1 MIPFYLCV
9 VLVGIQALF
18 DSQNIRLVI
27 KESFVPSQIHNH
39 GLAPLVLIPLP
50 RYSVADANLTDVSC
64 RQRNNCPVTIL
75 LTGTNQS
82 LGATLSRNLL
92 LRRSFVTNYSDLLFS
107 LAENVLATTYKGSA
121 TNYLDAGIV
130 SDRFIYNLQPRCT
143 QKSNFSF
150 SVGQPPLNFTKEI
163 LFKWIDYVLILRK
176 QEIRCVQGLNLWRNS
191 SREVNSEIFRGYQKG
206 NPEGKINEI
215 VAAYDLLDT
224 NKTNFNVNIWYN
236 ATYLEDSGNRPPK
249 LLRVPRLVS
258 LVILTT
264 LVYEKQQRLRII
276 MKMHGLGDGPY
287 WMISYAY
294 CLAISTVCLICLMIF
309 GAAIASSAFSKV
321 ETASVVGYIYVFGS
335 GLLGWFLFQFLIEDL
350 SYPRHWIFVM
360 ELYPGFSLFRGLYE
374 FSHYAFQGN
383 LTGRNGMKW
392 KDLSESSMDKVF
404 YIIIVEWFFL
414 LITAYYI
421 DKMSSSGKGLLFFLK
436 KPFEKFLSPQRPC
449 LQNQVS
455 TVAVEME
462 KLDVIQESEKVEKL
476 MLEQSISH
484 TIVCNK
490 MNKEYPG
497 RDGNP
502 PKMAVRGLSFAVPSG
517 ECFGML
523 GPNGAGKT
531 NLIHQHDDWAC
542 ETDIRVSVCTRFGHM
557 HGYGQSIHKHGLLW
571 ETLSGREHLLFY
583 GRLKNLKDS
592 DLDQAV
598 EESLKSVN
606 LLRGGVSDN
615 PAGKYSG
622 GHDPASRMNLWTV
635 IKRAKTNSAII
646 LTTHSM

>member
-1 MIPFYLCV
+1 M
-9 VLVGIQALF
+9 
-18 DSQNIRLVI
+18 
-27 KESFVPSQIHNH
+27 
-39 GLAPLVLIPLP
+39 
-50 RYSVADANLTDVSC
+50 NLTDE
-64 RQRNNCPVTIL
+64 QMT
-75 LTGTNQS
+75 TN
-82 LGATLSRNLL
+82 TLRLPN
-92 LRRSFVTNYSDLLFS
+92 RDL
-107 LAENVLATTYKGSA
+107 KGH
-121 TNYLDAGIV
+121 G
-130 SDRFIYNLQPRCT
+130 
-143 QKSNFSF
+143 
-150 SVGQPPLNFTKEI
+150 
-163 LFKWIDYVLILRK
+163 
-176 QEIRCVQGLNLWRNS
+176 
-191 SREVNSEIFRGYQKG
+191 
-206 NPEGKINEI
+206 
-215 VAAYDLLDT
+215 
-224 NKTNFNVNIWYN
+224 FN
-236 ATYLEDSGNRPPK
+236 
-249 LLRVPRLVS
+249 

-294 CLAISTVCLICLMIF
+294 CLAISTVYVICLMIF
-309 GAAIASSAFSKV
+309 GSAIGLKFFLLNDYSLHFVFYFLYINLQISVAFLASSAFSKV

-350 SYPRHWIFVM
+350 SFPRHWIFVM

-462 KLDVIQESEKVEKL
+462 KLDVIQESEKVETL

-502 PKMAVRGLSFAVPSG
+502 PKMEVRGLSFAVPSG

-531 NLIHQHDDWAC
+531 SFINMMTGLVKPTSGSAFVQGLDICMDMDRVYTSMGVCPQHD
-542 ETDIRVSVCTRFGHM
+542 
-557 HGYGQSIHKHGLLW
+557 LLW

-583 GRLKNLKDS
+583 GRLKNLKGS

-622 GHDPASRMNLWTV
+622 GM
-635 IKRAKTNSAII
+635 KRRLCSHFIYRE
-646 LTTHSM
+646 S

>member
-1 MIPFYLCV
+1 MPHDIWVSNSLHFVFYFLYIN
-9 VLVGIQALF
+9 L
-18 DSQNIRLVI
+18 
-27 KESFVPSQIHNH
+27 QI
-39 GLAPLVLIPLP
+39 
-50 RYSVADANLTDVSC
+50 SVAFL
-64 RQRNNCPVTIL
+64 
-75 LTGTNQS
+75 
-82 LGATLSRNLL
+82 
-92 LRRSFVTNYSDLLFS
+92 
-107 LAENVLATTYKGSA
+107 
-121 TNYLDAGIV
+121 
-130 SDRFIYNLQPRCT
+130 
-143 QKSNFSF
+143 
-150 SVGQPPLNFTKEI
+150 
-163 LFKWIDYVLILRK
+163 
-176 QEIRCVQGLNLWRNS
+176 
-191 SREVNSEIFRGYQKG
+191 
-206 NPEGKINEI
+206 
-215 VAAYDLLDT
+215 
-224 NKTNFNVNIWYN
+224 
-236 ATYLEDSGNRPPK
+236 
-249 LLRVPRLVS
+249 
-258 LVILTT
+258 
-264 LVYEKQQRLRII
+264 
-276 MKMHGLGDGPY
+276 
-287 WMISYAY
+287 
-294 CLAISTVCLICLMIF
+294 
-309 GAAIASSAFSKV
+309 ASSAFSKV

-335 GLLGWFLFQFLIEDL
+335 GLLGCFLFQFLIEDL
-350 SYPRHWIFVM
+350 SFPRHWIFVM

-404 YIIIVEWFFL
+404 YIIIVEW
-414 LITAYYI
+414 
-421 DKMSSSGKGLLFFLK
+421 
-436 KPFEKFLSPQRPC
+436 PC

-502 PKMAVRGLSFAVPSG
+502 PKMEVRGLSFAVPSG

-531 NLIHQHDDWAC
+531 SFINMMTGLVKPTSGSAFVQGLDICMDMDRVYTSMGVCPQHD
-542 ETDIRVSVCTRFGHM
+542 
-557 HGYGQSIHKHGLLW
+557 LLW

-583 GRLKNLKDS
+583 GRLKNLKGS

-622 GHDPASRMNLWTV
+622 GLDPASRMNLWTV

-646 LTTHSM
+646 LTTHSIEEAEFLCDRLGKFVDGRLQCIGNPKELKGRYGGSYVLTMTTAPEHAKDVEMLVQDVSPNARKLYHIAGTQKFEIPKEEIRISQVFQAVEKAKRSFKVFALADTTLEDVFIKVARRSDL